1 MAGFDLDL
9 IRPAIGANLAALVA
23 AQELQWTPYMLA
35 EPTPPT
41 VQVLGAGEII
51 YDVAMQRGGDQNEV
65 LVQAFV
71 ALVSDIAGQ
80 MKLDQLLKSSGP
92 TSMKEAIQS
101 SPNLGGIIDDLRVTR
116 CSGHQVFRRLDNAQ
130 VIGATWYVQVET
142 TE

>member
-1 MAGFDLDL
+1 LAGFDLEL
-9 IRPAIGANLAALVA
+9 IRAALGVNLAALVA
-23 AQELQWTPYMLA
+23 AEEMQWTPYMLA

-41 VQVLGAGEII
+41 VQILGAGEII

-71 ALVSDIAGQ
+71 SLVSDIGGS
-80 MKLDQLLKSSGP
+80 MKLDRFMKSSGP

-101 SPNLGGIIDDLRVTR
+101 DPTLGGIIDDLRVTR
-116 CSGHQVFRRLDNAQ
+116 CSGHTVYRRNDNQQ
-130 VIGATWYVQVET
+130 VIGSTWYVQVET